1 MNSKKPPARFRKQL
15 KGQLPLL
22 QTEGLISTEQARA
35 ISQKYQLDSLTTES
49 THTLLMVI
57 YTIGVCLVGV
67 GIISFVAAHW
77 NAIAPEVKII
87 LILSAMFASHLA
99 GFYLWKVSAKS
110 PKLGHAL
117 TILGTLIF
125 GANIG
130 LIAQIFHI
138 KENIYNGFAAW
149 AVGAAV
155 MAYALQST
163 PNLFIA
169 IVTSFIWF
177 CGTCGWR
184 SDPAL
189 WYPFAA
195 AVVFIPFACLRRST
209 FAFVMTL
216 LAVGISLTVSLTT
229 ASEEFFGMITATLI
243 IGLAYFS
250 AGSALSGTDKLKS
263 FAVPAM
269 VCACISTAFALYLC
283 SFIELAEEIT
293 SNAPDFFAGDT
304 PLVITAA
311 TALAV
316 AILTLLFAVRKILN
330 QKPLITMLIIT
341 AASLLFIMVAALA
354 DADMFVIAVANVL
367 FVALAANILW
377 AARQFE
383 DRRLFWASV
392 LMIALLLLSRTI
404 EYETGLLIKSAAF
417 TASGIALIVAGVMFE
432 KYLKKRKLTD
442 E

>member
-1 MNSKKPPARFRKQL
+1 MKNKKPPARFRKQL
-15 KGQLPLL
+15 KDQLPLL
-22 QTEGLISTEQARA
+22 QAEGLITQDQANA
-35 ISQKYQLDSLTTES
+35 ISQRYRLDSLTAES

-57 YTIGVCLVGV
+57 YTIGVCLVGIGV
-67 GIISFVAAHW
+67 ISFVAAHW
-77 NAIAPEVKII
+77 NAIAPEIKIV
-87 LILSAMFASHLA
+87 LIVTAMFAAHIA

-130 LIAQIFHI
+130 LVAQIFHI

-149 AVGAAV
+149 AIGATV

-184 SDPAL
+184 SEPAL

-195 AVVFIPFACLRRST
+195 AVVFIPFACIRRSA
-209 FAFVMTL
+209 FAFIMTL
-216 LAVGISLTVSLTT
+216 LAVGISLVVCLTT
-229 ASEEFFGMITATLI
+229 GSGEFFGMITATLI
-243 IGLAYFS
+243 IGIAYFS
-250 AGSALSGTDKLKS
+250 AGSTLSGISKLKS
-263 FAVPAM
+263 FTVPAM
-269 VCACISTAFALYLC
+269 ILACISTAFALYPC
-283 SFIELAEEIT
+283 SFIELAEEMT

-311 TALAV
+311 IALAV
-316 AILTLLFAVRKILN
+316 ALLLLLFSIRKVLD
-330 QKPLITMLIIT
+330 QKPIMTMLIIT
-341 AASLLFIMVAALA
+341 FASFVLIMTAALG
-354 DADMFVIAVANVL
+354 DSDVLVIVVANVL
-367 FVALAANILW
+367 FMALAANILW
-377 AARQFE
+377 AALQFE

-417 TASGIALIVAGVMFE
+417 TAGGIALIVAGVMFE

>member
-1 MNSKKPPARFRKQL
+1 MKNKKPSARFRKQL
-15 KGQLPLL
+15 KDQLPLL
-22 QTEGLISTEQARA
+22 QTEGFITSDQANA
-35 ISQKYQLDSLTTES
+35 ISQRYRLDSLATES

-57 YTIGVCLVGV
+57 YIIGVCLVGIGV
-67 GIISFVAAHW
+67 ISFVAAHW
-77 NAIAPEVKII
+77 NAIAPEIKVA
-87 LILSAMFASHLA
+87 LIVTAMFASHIA
-99 GFYLWKVSAKS
+99 GFYLWKVSCKS

-149 AVGAAV
+149 AIGAVV

-184 SDPAL
+184 SEPAL

-195 AVVFIPFACLRRST
+195 TVIFIPFACLRRST
-209 FAFVMTL
+209 FAFIMAL
-216 LAVGISLTVSLTT
+216 LAVGISLTVSFTT
-229 ASEEFFGMITATLI
+229 ASAELFSIIAATLLL
-243 IGLAYFS
+243 GFAYFS
-250 AGSALSGTDKLKS
+250 AGSVLSATHKLKS
-263 FAVPAM
+263 FAVPSM
-269 VCACISTAFALYLC
+269 VLACISTAFALYLC
-283 SFIELAEEIT
+283 SLIELAEEIT
-293 SNAPDFFAGDT
+293 SGIDDFFTEDNL
-304 PLVITAA
+304 LVVTAA
-311 TALAV
+311 AAFAV
-316 AILTLLFAVRKILN
+316 SVVMLLFAIRKIIN
-330 QKPLITMLIIT
+330 RKPLMIMLIIT
-341 AASLLFIMVAALA
+341 VASFLLIIAAISLGA
-354 DADMFVIAVANVL
+354 DIIVIVIANVL
-367 FVALAANILW
+367 FAALAANILW
-377 AARQFE
+377 IAYCFE
-383 DRRLFWASV
+383 DRRLFWSSV
-392 LMIALLLLSRTI
+392 LMIALLLLSRTL

>member
-1 MNSKKPPARFRKQL
+1 MKNKKPPARFRKQL
-15 KGQLPLL
+15 KDQLPLL
-22 QTEGLISTEQARA
+22 QNEGLITTEQANA
-35 ISQKYQLDSLTTES
+35 ISQRYRLDSLATES

-57 YTIGVCLVGV
+57 YIIGVCLVGI

-77 NAIAPEVKII
+77 NAIAPEIKVS
-87 LILSAMFASHLA
+87 LIVTAMFASHIA

-149 AVGAAV
+149 AIGAAI
-155 MAYALQST
+155 MGYALQST

-184 SDPAL
+184 SEPAL

-195 AVVFIPFACLRRST
+195 AAVFIPFACLRRSA
-209 FAFVMTL
+209 FAFITTL

-229 ASEEFFGMITATLI
+229 ASEEFYGIITATLI

-250 AGSALSGTDKLKS
+250 AGSILSGISKLKS

-269 VCACISTAFALYLC
+269 ILACISTSFALYLC
-283 SFIELAEEIT
+283 SFIELAEEMT
-293 SNAPDFFAGDT
+293 SNAPDFFKGDT
-304 PLVITAA
+304 PIVITAA
-311 TALAV
+311 AALAV
-316 AILTLLFAVRKILN
+316 ALLLLLVGIRNVLD
-330 QKPLITMLIIT
+330 QKPIMTMLIIT
-341 AASLLFIMVAALA
+341 FASFVLIMTAALA
-354 DADMFVIAVANVL
+354 GADVLVIIAANAL
-367 FVALAANILW
+367 FIALAANILW
-377 AARQFE
+377 SARQFE
-383 DRRLFWASV
+383 DRRLFWTSV

-417 TASGIALIVAGVMFE
+417 TASGIALIIAGVMFE